1 MSPFEREYFISRI
14 RTGIVYVKVDNFR
27 VKVLT
32 PTFEDV
38 HLASEIFMETYD
50 QARSDDILTQDEM
63 VEWLTE
69 RNFWG
74 QDKID
79 QKEQLEKNLEKL
91 KVEIF
96 QTRTNKKMVDTIRA
110 YLRATEKGLAKLEN
124 EKNEFF
130 ENTCEGLG
138 FQEQQRWLFKRCCF
152 VGSEPV
158 NFEEID
164 QAELYFNYAAK
175 SLDEK
180 QLRYLARNDP
190 WRGHWVMKDHCKL
203 FMNPDDRVLSTDQ
216 QGLIIWSNM
225 YDNIQESLE
234 CPTEDVINDDDM
246 LDGWFIIQRRKQE
259 SEKAK
264 SELEQRTNNEKIAN
278 SDEILV
284 MASNKKEANA
294 VHNMNDINGD
304 MIRKQRLN
312 TVKRKGKAVD
322 LDFQDRKIEVSNQQR
337 EMFKGHTRR

>member
-1 MSPFEREYFISRI
+1 
-14 RTGIVYVKVDNFR
+14 
-27 VKVLT
+27 
-32 PTFEDV
+32 
-38 HLASEIFMETYD
+38 
-50 QARSDDILTQDEM
+50 
-63 VEWLTE
+63 
-69 RNFWG
+69 
-74 QDKID
+74 
-79 QKEQLEKNLEKL
+79 
-91 KVEIF
+91 
-96 QTRTNKKMVDTIRA
+96 
-110 YLRATEKGLAKLEN
+110 
-124 EKNEFF
+124 
-130 ENTCEGLG
+130 
-138 FQEQQRWLFKRCCF
+138 
-152 VGSEPV
+152 
-158 NFEEID
+158 
-164 QAELYFNYAAK
+164 
-175 SLDEK
+175 
-180 QLRYLARNDP
+180 
-190 WRGHWVMKDHCKL
+190 
-203 FMNPDDRVLSTDQ
+203 MNPDDRVLSTDQ

>member
-1 MSPFEREYFISRI
+1 
-14 RTGIVYVKVDNFR
+14 
-27 VKVLT
+27 
-32 PTFEDV
+32 
-38 HLASEIFMETYD
+38 
-50 QARSDDILTQDEM
+50 
-63 VEWLTE
+63 
-69 RNFWG
+69 
-74 QDKID
+74 
-79 QKEQLEKNLEKL
+79 
-91 KVEIF
+91 
-96 QTRTNKKMVDTIRA
+96 
-110 YLRATEKGLAKLEN
+110 
-124 EKNEFF
+124 
-130 ENTCEGLG
+130 
-138 FQEQQRWLFKRCCF
+138 
-152 VGSEPV
+152 
-158 NFEEID
+158 
-164 QAELYFNYAAK
+164 
-175 SLDEK
+175 
-180 QLRYLARNDP
+180 
-190 WRGHWVMKDHCKL
+190 
-203 FMNPDDRVLSTDQ
+203 MNPDDRVLSTDQ

-304 MIRKQRLN
+304 MIRKQRIN